1 MSNHR
6 ETQNQTPPAEPAQ
19 QPEKPQE
26 PGEGGS
32 WVFSQRPQGS
42 DSGYSS
48 KYAYS
53 SFENVQSQRKNE
65 QAAGSPYD
73 KEAYEAAKQDQSYRW
88 NYDDYQSASSPKPKR
103 QRGLRVF
110 GLIVGSVLFLNVL
123 FLAGYG
129 LYALVKPSA
138 ASSSIQE
145 ASIEP
150 LLDSAPS
157 SSPAEEKLAAAEPSS
172 SLPTHSLILG
182 DKPREET
189 EILSGGKLPIPQRV
203 ELVKS
208 SVVAVVNYQQKDS
221 QSLFTVQSQG
231 SGIIFSEDGYI
242 ITTSHVV
249 ADAGSLKVL
258 LYSGEEYAAQVVGCD
273 ENSDLAVIRVE
284 AQGLSPANFGNS
296 EQVDLGE
303 QVIAVGNPTGQR
315 QGSTLTV
322 GYVSALNRHSSDSS
336 LSYIQT
342 DAPMPVGSCGGALAN
357 EYGQVVGI
365 NTALHGDSAG
375 LSLALSINDAQP
387 IIEQLLQEG
396 DLPQRPRLG
405 INGYEMDSFSA
416 QLNSLPQGF
425 VVTAVDSGSP
435 AEVAGLR
442 PRDVI
447 TAVDG
452 VSVLEEADIEA
463 LLLDKE
469 LGDQLTI
476 TLFRR
481 GQSSSKQLN
490 IQLTLTEILPQ
501 QEPSLQEQKE
511 AEDGAS
517 PSTEEQVTLPFIF
530 FQ

>member
-6 ETQNQTPPAEPAQ
+6 ETQNQTPPAEPAP

-42 DSGYSS
+42 DSGYRS
-48 KYAYS
+48 KYEYS

-103 QRGLRVF
+103 QRGLRIF

-129 LYALVKPSA
+129 LYALVKPNS
-138 ASSSIQE
+138 ASSVQE
-145 ASIEP
+145 NGTLP
-150 LLDSAPS
+150 LMDSLSS
-157 SSPAEEKLAAAEPSS
+157 SSPAEEKLDTEKSASI
-172 SLPTHSLILG
+172 LPGHSLILG
-182 DKPREET
+182 EKPREET

-221 QSLFTVQSQG
+221 QSLFTVQCQG

-242 ITTSHVV
+242 ITNSHVV
-249 ADAGSLKVL
+249 EGAHSLKVL
-258 LYSGEEYAAQVVGCD
+258 LYSGEEYTAQVLGCD
-273 ENSDLAVIRVE
+273 KDSDLAVIRVE

-296 EQVDLGE
+296 DQVDLGE
-303 QVIAVGNPTGQR
+303 QVIAVGNPSAQR

-322 GYVSALNRHSSDSS
+322 GYVSSLNRRRSDSG
-336 LSYIQT
+336 LRYIQT
-342 DAPMPVGSCGGALAN
+342 DAPMPAGSCGGALAN

-365 NTALHGDSAG
+365 NTALSGDSTG

-387 IIEQLLQEG
+387 IIERLLQEG
-396 DLPQRPRLG
+396 DLPQRPHLG
-405 INGYEMDSFSA
+405 ISGYELDAFSA
-416 QLNSLPQGF
+416 KLNSLPQGF

-435 AEVAGLR
+435 AELAGLR
-442 PRDVI
+442 PKDVI

-463 LLLDKE
+463 LLQDKE
-469 LGDQLTI
+469 LGDQLTV

-481 GQSSSKQLN
+481 GQNSSKQLN
-490 IQLTLTEILPQ
+490 IQLSLTAFLQ
-501 QEPSLQEQKE
+501 SSEPDLKE
-511 AEDGAS
+511 WNDAEDSS
-517 PSTEEQVTLPFIF
+517 PSQDEGEQLALPFIF